1 MKKNKFYPLAGTAVF
16 LLDQWIKDYVEKNLK
31 MGEKRKLAE
40 KLELRRVHNP
50 GICLGVFANKPEKV
64 KKLTEAG
71 TGIVTVTQ
79 MLTLL
84 GNNHVLKKAGITLA
98 AAGAWSNLADR
109 YHKEKVVDYIGIKT
123 EKKKL
128 EQVTYNLG
136 DFAILEQAEYSGFLV
151 LCLRKKEQNYDS
163 GYTAT
168 SV

>member
-50 GICLGVFANKPEKV
+50 GICLGVF
-64 KKLTEAG
+64 TEAG

-136 DFAILEQAEYSGFLV
+136 DFAIGAGGV
-151 LCLRKKEQNYDS
+151 LWVLGSMFKKE
-163 GYTAT
+163 GTEL
-168 SV
+168 

>member
-50 GICLGVFANKPEKV
+50 GICLGVFAN

-136 DFAILEQAEYSGFLV
+136 DFAIGAGGV
-151 LCLRKKEQNYDS
+151 LWVLGSMFKKE
-163 GYTAT
+163 GTEL
-168 SV
+168 

>member
-1 MKKNKFYPLAGTAVF
+1 MKKNKFYPLAGTAIF
-16 LLDQWIKDYVEKNLK
+16 LVDQWIKDYVEKNLK
-31 MGEKRKLAE
+31 MGEKRKLSE

-50 GICLGVFANKPEKV
+50 GICLGVFANKPERV

-109 YHKEKVVDYIGIKT
+109 YHKDKVVDYIGIKT

-136 DFAILEQAEYSGFLV
+136 DFAIGAGGVFWV
-151 LCLRKKEQNYDS
+151 LGSMCKKE
-163 GYTAT
+163 GTEL
-168 SV
+168 

>member
-16 LLDQWIKDYVEKNLK
+16 LVDQWIKDYVEKNLK
-31 MGEKRKLAE
+31 MGEKKKLAE
-40 KLELRRVHNP
+40 KLELRRVHNQ
-50 GICLGVFANKPEKV
+50 GICLGVFANKPERV

-71 TGIVTVTQ
+71 TGIVTVIQ

-84 GNNHVLKKAGITLA
+84 GNSNILRKTGITLA
-98 AAGAWSNLADR
+98 AAGAWSNLTDR

-136 DFAILEQAEYSGFLV
+136 DFAIGAGGV
-151 LCLRKKEQNYDS
+151 LWVLGSMFKKE
-163 GYTAT
+163 GTEL
-168 SV
+168 

>member
-50 GICLGVFANKPEKV
+50 GICLGVFANKPEK
-64 KKLTEAG
+64 
-71 TGIVTVTQ
+71 VTVTQ

-136 DFAILEQAEYSGFLV
+136 DFAIGAGGV
-151 LCLRKKEQNYDS
+151 LWVLGSMFKKE
-163 GYTAT
+163 GTEL
-168 SV
+168 

>member
-16 LLDQWIKDYVEKNLK
+16 LVDQWIKDYVEKNLK
-31 MGEKRKLAE
+31 MGEKKKLAE
-40 KLELRRVHNP
+40 KLELRRVHNQ
-50 GICLGVFANKPEKV
+50 GICLGVFANKPERV

-71 TGIVTVTQ
+71 TGIVTVIQ

-84 GNNHVLKKAGITLA
+84 GNSNILRKTGITLA
-98 AAGAWSNLADR
+98 AAGAWSNLTDR

-136 DFAILEQAEYSGFLV
+136 DFAIRAGGV
-151 LCLRKKEQNYDS
+151 LWVLGSMFKKE
-163 GYTAT
+163 GTEL
-168 SV
+168 

>member
-16 LLDQWIKDYVEKNLK
+16 LVDQWIKDYVEKNLK
-31 MGEKRKLAE
+31 MGEKKKLAE
-40 KLELRRVHNP
+40 KLELRRVHNQ
-50 GICLGVFANKPEKV
+50 GICLGVFANKPVRV

-71 TGIVTVTQ
+71 TGIVTVIQ

-84 GNNHVLKKAGITLA
+84 GNSNILRKTGITLA
-98 AAGAWSNLADR
+98 AAGAWSNLTDR

-136 DFAILEQAEYSGFLV
+136 DFAIGAGGV
-151 LCLRKKEQNYDS
+151 LWVLGSMCKKE
-163 GYTAT
+163 GTEL
-168 SV
+168 

>member
-1 MKKNKFYPLAGTAVF
+1 MDKRLCRKELEDGREEEAGREVGTPAC
-16 LLDQWIKDYVEKNLK
+16 
-31 MGEKRKLAE
+31 
-40 KLELRRVHNP
+40 HNP

-136 DFAILEQAEYSGFLV
+136 DFAIGAGGV
-151 LCLRKKEQNYDS
+151 LWVLGSMFKKE
-163 GYTAT
+163 GTEL
-168 SV
+168 